1 MDWFLTAVAVVD
13 GILVIFGFVAVL
25 IKPIRLRLFKDK
37 ESRDG
42 IMCLLRSQML
52 NTYYD
57 KKDEGKIREYEY
69 KNFLACYKAYKAMGG
84 NSFIDHVK
92 PEVDEFDIER

>member
-1 MDWFLTAVAVVD
+1 MNTFFAAIAVID
-13 GILVIFGFVAVL
+13 GILVICGAVAL
-25 IKPIRLRLFKDK
+25 IVKPLRQKLFKDK

-69 KNFLACYKAYKAMGG
+69 KNFMACYHAYKAMGG